1 GLPEVE
7 LYKEVARMLK
17 QSDIHQFVGVGENMV
32 KYRSEFDIL
41 ENVAVHF
48 FKSTD
53 DLLGYVRN
61 YQAQNEAI
69 LLKGARTFQFEK
81 IIRILEAKIH
91 QTTLIIDMAAMLH
104 NFNVYKSHLKP
115 GVKMMVMV
123 KASSYGS

>member
-1 GLPEVE
+1 PSIAMRLELKQGINNSTLINDTYNSDLTSLSIALNFLSQQSQHKKHTVVLSDLQQVGLPEVE

-69 LLKGARTFQFEK
+69 LLK
-81 IIRILEAKIH
+81 
-91 QTTLIIDMAAMLH
+91 
-104 NFNVYKSHLKP
+104 
-115 GVKMMVMV
+115 
-123 KASSYGS
+123 